1 VKKRMLAFG
10 AIVAAG
16 ALALTG
22 CSGSVSSGQS
32 SAGGATS
39 LDWAIWGNTPPEIA
53 SAEHIAGLVHA
64 SDPNL
69 TVKVQ
74 TMSWPDYWTKLPTT
88 LAGGNPPCL
97 VSMQM
102 GHVREFADSLLPLDN
117 LLASASINVSD
128 FDPGIMKAL
137 QVDGKQLA
145 IPYDLGP
152 IVLYYNKDMFKAAGV
167 AEPQN
172 GWTIDEFV
180 ADAKKLTSGS
190 NYGFTMD
197 NSIEPLM
204 DWAPSITGSL
214 PVTDDGKLAIN
225 TPEMV
230 SVMSW
235 YAGLVNKEKVAAPVI
250 ASPTSTASV
259 AFLGG
264 TAAMYANGPWE
275 MINNKAQAK
284 FNLGI
289 VTLPAGPK
297 GVTGPIEGS
306 GFGISKKCSN
316 PTAAIKALAVLT
328 GPDALAYMGDIGRA
342 FPARTA
348 QQGSWYKNAVDG
360 SKATLEAA
368 MKNGIP
374 FRATTYWTQDGL
386 NYSQGVVSVINGNS
400 SAADFLKGVQD
411 QSQSK

>member
-1 VKKRMLAFG
+1 VKKRLLAFG

-22 CSGSVSSGQS
+22 CSGSASSGQS

-39 LDWAIWGNTPPEIA
+39 LDWIIWGNTPPEIA
-53 SAEHIAGLVHA
+53 SAEHIASLVPA

-69 TVKVQ
+69 TVKLQ
-74 TMSWPDYWTKLPTT
+74 TMAWPDYWTKLPTT

-102 GHVREFADSLLPLDN
+102 GHVREFADQLLPLDS
-117 LLASASINVSD
+117 LLASASIKPSD
-128 FDPGIMKAL
+128 FDSGIMNTLK
-137 QVDGKQLA
+137 VDGKQLA

-152 IVLYYNKDMFKAAGV
+152 LVMYYNKDMFKAAGV
-167 AEPQN
+167 AEPKN

-180 ADAKKLTSGS
+180 AAAKTLTKGS
-190 NYGFTMD
+190 NYGFSMD
-197 NSIEPLM
+197 NTIEPLM
-204 DWAPSITGSL
+204 DWAPTITGSL

-225 TPEMV
+225 TPDMV

-235 YAGLVNKEKVAAPVI
+235 YAGLVHKEKVAAPVI
-250 ASPTSTASV
+250 ASPSSTASV

-264 TAAMYANGPWE
+264 TAAMYVDGPWA
-275 MINNKAQAK
+275 MINNKGQAK
-284 FNLGI
+284 FNMGI
-289 VTLPAGPK
+289 VTVPAGPK

-306 GFGISKKCSN
+306 GFGISKKCGN
-316 PTAAIKALAVLT
+316 PTAAIKAIAVLT

-342 FPARTA
+342 FPARPA
-348 QQGSWYKNAVDG
+348 QQASWYKNAVDG
-360 SKATLEAA
+360 AQQTLEAA
-368 MKNGIP
+368 SKNGVP
-374 FRATTYWTQDGL
+374 FRATTYWTEDGL
-386 NYSQGVVSVINGNS
+386 NYSQGAVSVINGNS
-400 SAADFLKGVQD
+400 SAADFLKTVQD

>member
-1 VKKRMLAFG
+1 MKKRTLALG

-22 CSGSVSSGQS
+22 CSGGTSSGQS
-32 SAGGATS
+32 SSGGATN
-39 LDWAIWGNTPPEIA
+39 LDWVIWGNTPPEIA
-53 SAEHIAGLVHA
+53 SAEHIAGLVNT
-64 SDPNL
+64 SDPKL

-102 GHVREFADSLLPLDN
+102 GHVREFADSLLPLDD

-128 FDPGIMKAL
+128 FDSGIMKAL

-152 IVLYYNKDMFKAAGV
+152 IVMYYNKDMFKAAGL
-167 AEPQN
+167 AEPKN

-190 NYGFTMD
+190 TYGFSMD
-197 NSIEPLM
+197 NTIEAM
-204 DWAPSITGSL
+204 EQWAPTLTGSL
-214 PVTDDGKLAIN
+214 PVTDSGKLAIN
-225 TPEMV
+225 TPAMV
-230 SVMSW
+230 SALTW
-235 YAGLVNKEKVAAPVI
+235 YGSLVSKEKVAAPVI
-250 ASPTSTASV
+250 ASPASTASV

-264 TAAMYANGPWE
+264 TAGMYTDGPWA
-275 MINNKAQAK
+275 MINNKGQAK
-284 FNLGI
+284 FNMGI
-289 VTLPAGPK
+289 VTVPAGPK

-306 GFGISKKCSN
+306 GFGISKKCAD
-316 PTAAIKALAVLT
+316 PQAAIKALAVLT
-328 GPDALAYMGDIGRA
+328 GPEALGYMGDIGRA
-342 FPARTA
+342 FPARLA
-348 QQGSWYKNAVDG
+348 EQASWYKNAVDG
-360 SKATLEAA
+360 SQATLEAA
-368 MKNGIP
+368 MKNGVP
-374 FRATTYWTQDGL
+374 FRATTYWTQDWL
-386 NYSQGVVSVINGNS
+386 NYSQGVVSVINGDS
-400 SAADFLKGVQD
+400 SAADFLKSVQD

>member
-1 VKKRMLAFG
+1 MLTFG

-22 CSGSVSSGQS
+22 CSSSVSSGQS
-32 SAGGATS
+32 SAGGVTS
-39 LDWAIWGNTPPEIA
+39 LDWVIWGNTPPEIA
-53 SAEHIAGLVHA
+53 SAEHIASLVPA

-88 LAGGNPPCL
+88 LAGGSPPCL

-102 GHVREFADSLLPLDN
+102 GHVREFADSLLPLDS

-152 IVLYYNKDMFKAAGV
+152 IVLYYNKDMFKAAGL

-197 NSIEPLM
+197 NTLEALM
-204 DWAPSITGSL
+204 EWAPTLTGSL
-214 PVTDDGKLAIN
+214 PVTDSGKLAIN

-230 SVMSW
+230 SAMTW
-235 YAGLVNKEKVAAPVI
+235 YAGLVSKEKVAAPVI
-250 ASPTSTASV
+250 ASPSSTASV

-264 TAAMYANGPWE
+264 TAAMYASGPWE
-275 MINNKAQAK
+275 MVNIKAQAK
-284 FNLGI
+284 FNVGI
-289 VTLPAGPK
+289 VTVPAGPK

-306 GFGISKKCSN
+306 GFGISKKCGN

-328 GPDALAYMGDIGRA
+328 GPDALGYMGDIGRA
-342 FPARTA
+342 FPARPA
-348 QQGSWYKNAVDG
+348 QQASWYKNAVDG
-360 SKATLEAA
+360 SKTTLEAA
-368 MKNGIP
+368 MKNGVP
-374 FRATTYWTQDGL
+374 FRATTHWTEDGL

-400 SAADFLKGVQD
+400 SAADFLKTVQD

>member
-1 VKKRMLAFG
+1 MLAFG

-22 CSGSVSSGQS
+22 CSGSASSGQS

-39 LDWAIWGNTPPEIA
+39 LDWVIWGNTPPEIA

-152 IVLYYNKDMFKAAGV
+152 IVMYYNKDMFKAAGL

-190 NYGFTMD
+190 NYGFSMD
-197 NSIEPLM
+197 NTIEAM
-204 DWAPSITGSL
+204 QQWAPTLTGSL
-214 PVTDDGKLAIN
+214 PVTDSGQLAIN

-230 SVMSW
+230 SALGW

-250 ASPTSTASV
+250 ASPQSTASV

-264 TAAMYANGPWE
+264 TAAMYTDGPWS
-275 MINNKAQAK
+275 MMNNKAQAK
-284 FNLGI
+284 FNMGI
-289 VTLPAGPK
+289 VTVPAGPK

-328 GPDALAYMGDIGRA
+328 GPDALASMGNEGRA

-348 QQGSWYKNAVDG
+348 QQTNWYKNAVDG
-360 SKATLEAA
+360 SQTTLEAA

-374 FRATTYWTQDGL
+374 FRATTHWTEDGL
-386 NYSQGVVSVINGNS
+386 NYSQGVVSVINGNNS
-400 SAADFLKGVQD
+400 VADFLKGVQD

>member
-1 VKKRMLAFG
+1 
-10 AIVAAG
+10 
-16 ALALTG
+16 
-22 CSGSVSSGQS
+22 
-32 SAGGATS
+32 
-39 LDWAIWGNTPPEIA
+39 
-53 SAEHIAGLVHA
+53 
-64 SDPNL
+64 
-69 TVKVQ
+69 
-74 TMSWPDYWTKLPTT
+74 
-88 LAGGNPPCL
+88 
-97 VSMQM
+97 MQM
-102 GHVREFADSLLPLDN
+102 GHVREFADSLLPLDS

-152 IVLYYNKDMFKAAGV
+152 IVMYYNKDMFKAAGV

-190 NYGFTMD
+190 NYGFSMD
-197 NSIEPLM
+197 NTIEPMERWGPTL
-204 DWAPSITGSL
+204 TGSL
-214 PVTDDGKLAIN
+214 PVTDSGKLAIN

-230 SVMSW
+230 SVLNW
-235 YAGLVNKEKVAAPVI
+235 YAGLVNKEKFAAPVI
-250 ASPTSTASV
+250 TSPASTASV

-264 TAAMYANGPWE
+264 TAAMYDGGPWE

-348 QQGSWYKNAVDG
+348 QQASWYKNAVDG

-368 MKNGIP
+368 MKNGVP
-374 FRATTYWTQDGL
+374 FRATTHWTEDGL
-386 NYSQGVVSVINGNS
+386 NYSQGVVSVINQNS
-400 SAADFLKGVQD
+400 SAADFLKTVQD

>member
-1 VKKRMLAFG
+1 MLTFG

-22 CSGSVSSGQS
+22 CSGGSSSGS
-32 SAGGATS
+32 SSSGGVTS
-39 LDWAIWGNTPPEIA
+39 LDWVIWGNTPPEIA
-53 SAEHIAGLVHA
+53 SAEHIASLVPI

-88 LAGGNPPCL
+88 LAGGSPPCL

-102 GHVREFADSLLPLDN
+102 GHVREFADSLLPLDS

-152 IVLYYNKDMFKAAGV
+152 IVLYYNKDKFKAAGL
-167 AEPQN
+167 AEPKN

-190 NYGFTMD
+190 NYGFSMD
-197 NSIEPLM
+197 NTLEAM
-204 DWAPSITGSL
+204 EQWAPTLTGSL
-214 PVTDDGKLAIN
+214 PVTDSGKLAIN
-225 TPEMV
+225 TPEMI
-230 SVMSW
+230 SVLDW
-235 YAGLVNKEKVAAPVI
+235 YGGLVNKEKVAAPVI
-250 ASPTSTASV
+250 ASPGSTASV

-264 TAAMYANGPWE
+264 TAAMYTDGPWA

-284 FNLGI
+284 FNMGI
-289 VTLPAGPK
+289 VTVPAGPK

-306 GFGISKKCSN
+306 GFGISKKCGN

-328 GPDALAYMGDIGRA
+328 GPDALGYMGDIGRA
-342 FPARTA
+342 YPARTA
-348 QQGSWYKNAVDG
+348 QQASWYKNAVDG

-368 MKNGIP
+368 MKNGVP
-374 FRATTYWTQDGL
+374 FRATTYWTEDGL
-386 NYSQGVVSVINGNS
+386 NYSQGVVSVINGTS
-400 SAADFLKGVQD
+400 SAADMFKTMQD

>member
-1 VKKRMLAFG
+1 MLAFG

-22 CSGSVSSGQS
+22 CSGSASSGQS

-39 LDWAIWGNTPPEIA
+39 LDWVIWGNTPPEIA

-152 IVLYYNKDMFKAAGV
+152 IVMYYNKDMFKAAGL

-190 NYGFTMD
+190 NYGFSMD
-197 NSIEPLM
+197 NTIEAM
-204 DWAPSITGSL
+204 EQWAPTLTGSL
-214 PVTDDGKLAIN
+214 PVADSGKLAIN

-230 SVMSW
+230 SALNW
-235 YAGLVNKEKVAAPVI
+235 YAGLVNKEKVAPPVI
-250 ASPTSTASV
+250 ASPSSTASV

-264 TAAMYANGPWE
+264 TAAMYTDGPWS

-289 VTLPAGPK
+289 VTVPAGPK

-328 GPDALAYMGDIGRA
+328 GPDALSYMGNEGRA

-348 QQGSWYKNAVDG
+348 QQASWYKNAVDG
-360 SKATLEAA
+360 AQTTLEAA
-368 MKNGIP
+368 MKNGVP
-374 FRATTYWTQDGL
+374 FRATTYWTEDGL

-400 SAADFLKGVQD
+400 PAADFLKTVQD

>member
-1 VKKRMLAFG
+1 MKKRMLTFG

-22 CSGSVSSGQS
+22 CSSSVSGGQS
-32 SAGGATS
+32 SAGGTTT
-39 LDWAIWGNTPPEIA
+39 LDWIIWGNTPPEIA
-53 SAEHIAGLVHA
+53 SAEHIAAMVPA

-69 TVKVQ
+69 KVKLQ
-74 TMSWPDYWTKLPTT
+74 TMAWPDYWTKLPTT

-102 GHVREFADSLLPLDN
+102 GHVREFADQLLPLDD
-117 LLASASINVSD
+117 LLASASINPSD
-128 FDPGIMKAL
+128 FDSGIMNTLK
-137 QVDGKQLA
+137 VDGKQLA

-180 ADAKKLTSGS
+180 AAAKTLTSGS
-190 NYGFTMD
+190 NYGFSMD
-197 NSIEPLM
+197 NTIEALM
-204 DWAPSITGSL
+204 QIAPTITGSL
-214 PVTDDGKLAIN
+214 PVTNDGKLAIN

-230 SVMSW
+230 SAMSW

-250 ASPTSTASV
+250 ASPSSTASV

-264 TAAMYANGPWE
+264 TAAMYLDGPWA

-284 FNLGI
+284 FNMGI
-289 VTLPAGPK
+289 VTVPAGPK

-306 GFGISKKCSN
+306 GFGISKKCGN
-316 PTAAIKALAVLT
+316 PTAAIKAIAVVT
-328 GPDALAYMGDIGRA
+328 GPEALAYMGDIGRA
-342 FPARTA
+342 FPARSA

-360 SKATLEAA
+360 SQATLEAA
-368 MKNGIP
+368 SKNGIP
-374 FRATTYWTQDGL
+374 FRATKYWTADGL
-386 NYSQGVVSVINGNS
+386 NYSQGVVSVINGTS
-400 SAADFLKGVQD
+400 SAADFLKTVQD